1 VQFPCFPP
9 YLLLEVLIWPAVLVI
24 FLVPSFVFPYHC
36 NKFQQDHGIEV
47 DTLEVNYRRGFIE
60 RCERARNVK
69 ARYQIFNL
77 LAYTSTT
84 TAKVMLAASKKEVLQ

>member
-1 VQFPCFPP
+1 MQFPCFPP

-36 NKFQQDHGIEV
+36 NKFQQEDHGIKV
-47 DTLEVNYRRGFIE
+47 DTLEVNCRRGFIE
-60 RCERARNVK
+60 RCKRARNVK

-77 LAYTSTT
+77 IAYTSTT
-84 TAKVMLAASKKEVLQ
+84 TATDMLAASK